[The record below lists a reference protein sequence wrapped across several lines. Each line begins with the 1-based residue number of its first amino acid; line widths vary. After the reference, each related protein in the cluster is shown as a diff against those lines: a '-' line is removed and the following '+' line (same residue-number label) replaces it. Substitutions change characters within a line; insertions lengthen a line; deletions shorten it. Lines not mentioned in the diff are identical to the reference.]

1 MTRTVALGAVIGFAI
16 TVLVLALWERSAST
30 SGPAVDA
37 GVIPGAE
44 MFVDPRLQRGLNAM
58 PMDRRVEKVMI
69 APMIELGDAG
79 SP

>member
-16 TVLVLALWERSAST
+16 TVLVLALWERNASSSAA
-30 SGPAVDA
+30 GVDA

-44 MFVDPRLQRGLNAM
+44 MFVDPRLQKGLNAM
-58 PMDRRVEKVMI
+58 PMDRRVERVMI
-69 APMIELGDAG
+69 APMIEMGDAG

>member
-16 TVLVLALWERSAST
+16 TVLALALWERSATT
-30 SGPAVDA
+30 SASAVDA
-37 GVIPGAE
+37 GVTPGAE

-69 APMIELGDAG
+69 APMIESADAG
-79 SP
+79 GP

>member
-16 TVLVLALWERSAST
+16 TVLVLALWERSAS
-30 SGPAVDA
+30 SSAAVDA
-37 GVIPGAE
+37 GVTPGAE

-69 APMIELGDAG
+69 APMIEMGDAG

>member
-16 TVLVLALWERSAST
+16 TVLVLALWERSAS
-30 SGPAVDA
+30 SSAAVDA
-37 GVIPGAE
+37 GVMPGAE
-44 MFVDPRLQRGLNAM
+44 MFVDPRLQKGLNAM

-69 APMIELGDAG
+69 APMIEMGEG